1 MQRLTSNIRCRY
13 DKVGKYIKTF
23 SEQLAGH
30 HVFNHAIPYTIN
42 NVSYA
47 MDERRMTAQFAF
59 PKQQEL
65 VDYDLKVKRQ
75 TALRFAIVP

>member
-1 MQRLTSNIRCRY
+1 
-13 DKVGKYIKTF
+13 
-23 SEQLAGH
+23 
-30 HVFNHAIPYTIN
+30 
-42 NVSYA
+42 

-75 TALRFAIVP
+75 TALRFAFVPKKVVAAPCRRCMERNFHFNSYFI